1 MPKNYKSTIYLKTVL
16 DAEDTLKQAKKIREE
31 LGKKVVDKSSL
42 SGVDKQL
49 LQIEETFKKL
59 QAAEKAGFSN
69 DNDLKQYMTSLN
81 KMNLMIHQL
90 VGSLSDVGDIKL
102 DFDTKQAQ
110 EQIKQLKKKVED
122 MEKSIK
128 SQLTKNAKN
137 LGLSDIQVDK
147 IFGAITSGDQKQVE
161 KVYTNI
167 RNSANKAVKAQEE
180 VIAKLRETA
189 QIEAQDKALSKNT
202 SSALK
207 TDKGSTLSR
216 ISAAASFVDRRT
228 KGFNAE
234 QTHVIGQKGGFTNK
248 ISAQGYDLIE
258 QTYREIITDV
268 EKLKGLKPDQIFQ
281 EINNELKT
289 KFKIQLEEADKLI
302 EQIASD
308 FSSLNN
314 VTIPTDSNIKGMAS
328 EQAKLGKLK
337 EQQSNIKGSRSGWL
351 SQTSNYSQLQKEYS
365 DSTSKYSAAIT
376 NATSDNETFKK
387 VLEELLLKYEELNKA
402 QHEAADSAQEE
413 ADKQK
418 ELNNTFENIK
428 GYIASYLSLGA
439 VISKVSSEIRKT
451 WEDTKQLDQAFA
463 SIAMVTD
470 YSVQGMWNSYEQYN
484 EMAKELGQTTQDVIK
499 SSALFYQQGLD
510 TAESLKLTES
520 TMKLATLAGA
530 DFETAT
536 EQMTAALRGFHMEMD
551 QGSHITDVY
560 SELAA
565 KAAADVNGIAYA
577 MSKTA
582 SIASSAGMAFETTSA
597 FLAQMIETTQ
607 EAPSIKI

>member
-1 MPKNYKSTIYLKTVL
+1 MSKNYKSTIYLKTVL

-42 SGVDKQL
+42 SSVDKQL

-189 QIEAQDKALSKNT
+189 QIEAQDKALAKNT

-207 TDKGSTLSR
+207 ADKGSTLSR

-289 KFKIQLEEADKLI
+289 KFNIQLEETDKLI

-314 VTIPTDSNIKGMAS
+314 ASIPTDSNIKGMAS

-337 EQQSNIKGSRSGWL
+337 EQQSNIKGSRSSWL

-376 NATSDNETFKK
+376 NAAGDNETLKK

-536 EQMTAALRGFHMEMD
+536 EQMTSALRGFHMEMD

-597 FLAQMIETTQ
+597 FLAQMINFS
-607 EAPSIKI
+607 PL

>member
-16 DAEDTLKQAKKIREE
+16 DSEDTLKQAKKIREE

-102 DFDTKQAQ
+102 DIDTKQAQ

-289 KFKIQLEEADKLI
+289 KFNIQLEETDKLI

-376 NATSDNETFKK
+376 NATSNNETFKK

>member
-1 MPKNYKSTIYLKTVL
+1 MSKNYKSTIYLKTVL

-31 LGKKVVDKSSL
+31 LSKKVVDKSSL

-289 KFKIQLEEADKLI
+289 KFNIQLEETDKLI

-376 NATSDNETFKK
+376 NATGDNETLKK

-402 QHEAADSAQEE
+402 QHDAADSAQEE

-536 EQMTAALRGFHMEMD
+536 EQMTSALRGFHMEMD

-565 KAAADVNGIAYA
+565 KAAADVR
-577 MSKTA
+577 
-582 SIASSAGMAFETTSA
+582 
-597 FLAQMIETTQ
+597 
-607 EAPSIKI
+607 

>member
-90 VGSLSDVGDIKL
+90 VGSLSDVGDVKL

-128 SQLTKNAKN
+128 SQLIKNAKN

-147 IFGAITSGDQKQVE
+147 IFGAITSDDQKQVE
-161 KVYTNI
+161 KVYNNI

-228 KGFNAE
+228 KDFNAE

-248 ISAQGYDLIE
+248 ISTQGYGLIE
-258 QTYREIITDV
+258 QTYREIIADV

-289 KFKIQLEEADKLI
+289 KFNIQLEETDKLI

-314 VTIPTDSNIKGMAS
+314 VTIPTDSNIKGMTS
-328 EQAKLGKLK
+328 EQTKLGKLK
-337 EQQSNIKGSRSGWL
+337 EQQSNIKGSRSSWL
-351 SQTSNYSQLQKEYS
+351 NQASNYSQLQGEYS
-365 DSTSKYSAAIT
+365 DSTSKYSAAI
-376 NATSDNETFKK
+376 ASAAGDNEALKK
-387 VLEELLLKYEELNKA
+387 VLEELLLKYKELNKA

-428 GYIASYLSLGA
+428 GYITSYLSLGA
-439 VISKVSSEIRKT
+439 AVSKVSSEIRKT
-451 WEDTKQLDQAFA
+451 WEDTKELDQAFA

-470 YSVQGMWNSYEQYN
+470 YSVQGMWNSYDQYN
-484 EMAKELGQTTQDVIK
+484 EMAKELGQTTEDVIK
-499 SSALFYQQGLD
+499 SSALFYQQG
-510 TAESLKLTES
+510 K
-520 TMKLATLAGA
+520 
-530 DFETAT
+530 
-536 EQMTAALRGFHMEMD
+536 
-551 QGSHITDVY
+551 
-560 SELAA
+560 
-565 KAAADVNGIAYA
+565 
-577 MSKTA
+577 
-582 SIASSAGMAFETTSA
+582 
-597 FLAQMIETTQ
+597 
-607 EAPSIKI
+607 

>member
-1 MPKNYKSTIYLKTVL
+1 MSKNYKSNIYLKTVL

-289 KFKIQLEEADKLI
+289 KFNIQLEETDKLI

-376 NATSDNETFKK
+376 NATGDNETLKK

-597 FLAQMIETTQ
+597 FLAQMINFS
-607 EAPSIKI
+607 PL

>member
-69 DNDLKQYMTSLN
+69 DNDLKQYITSLN

-289 KFKIQLEEADKLI
+289 KFNIQLEETDKLI

-376 NATSDNETFKK
+376 NATGDNETLKK

-536 EQMTAALRGFHMEMD
+536 EQMTSALRGFHMEMD

-565 KAAADVNGIAYA
+565 KAAANVNGIAYA

-597 FLAQMIETTQ
+597 FLTQMINFSPLNQ
-607 EAPSIKI
+607 

>member
-1 MPKNYKSTIYLKTVL
+1 MSKNYKSTIYLKTVL

-42 SGVDKQL
+42 SSVDKQL

-258 QTYREIITDV
+258 KTYREIITDV

-289 KFKIQLEEADKLI
+289 KFNIQLEETDKLI

-365 DSTSKYSAAIT
+365 DSTSKYSAVIT
-376 NATSDNETFKK
+376 NAIGDNETLKK

-402 QHEAADSAQEE
+402 LHEAADSAQEE

-607 EAPSIKI
+607 EAP

>member
-1 MPKNYKSTIYLKTVL
+1 MSKNYKSTIYLKTVL

-42 SGVDKQL
+42 SSVDKQL

-102 DFDTKQAQ
+102 DFDTKRAQ

-258 QTYREIITDV
+258 KTYREIITDV

-289 KFKIQLEEADKLI
+289 KFNIQLEETDKLI

-365 DSTSKYSAAIT
+365 DSTSKYSATIT
-376 NATSDNETFKK
+376 NATGDNETLKK

-536 EQMTAALRGFHMEMD
+536 EQMTSALRGFHMEMD

-597 FLAQMIETTQ
+597 FLAQMINFS
-607 EAPSIKI
+607 PL

>member
-289 KFKIQLEEADKLI
+289 KFNIQLEETDKLI

-376 NATSDNETFKK
+376 NATGDNETLKK

-536 EQMTAALRGFHMEMD
+536 EQMTSALRGFHMEMD

-597 FLAQMIETTQ
+597 FLTQMINFSPLNQ
-607 EAPSIKI
+607 

>member
-90 VGSLSDVGDIKL
+90 VGSLSDVGDVKL
-102 DFDTKQAQ
+102 DFDTKRAQ

-147 IFGAITSGDQKQVE
+147 IFGAITGGDQKQVE
-161 KVYTNI
+161 KVYNNI

-180 VIAKLRETA
+180 VITKLRETA

-207 TDKGSTLSR
+207 TDKGNTLSR

-234 QTHVIGQKGGFTNK
+234 QTHVIGERGGFTNK
-248 ISAQGYDLIE
+248 ISTQGYDLIE
-258 QTYREIITDV
+258 ETYREIITDV

-289 KFKIQLEEADKLI
+289 KFNIQLEETDKLI

-337 EQQSNIKGSRSGWL
+337 EQQSNIKDSRSSWL
-351 SQTSNYSQLQKEYS
+351 GQANNYSQLQKEYS
-365 DSTSKYSAAIT
+365 DSTSKYSAIIT
-376 NATSDNETFKK
+376 DATSDNETFKK

-402 QHEAADSAQEE
+402 QHDAADGAQEE

-439 VISKVSSEIRKT
+439 AASKISSEIRKT

-597 FLAQMIETTQ
+597 FLTQMINFS
-607 EAPSIKI
+607 PL

>member
-1 MPKNYKSTIYLKTVL
+1 MSKNYKSTIYLKTVL

-31 LGKKVVDKSSL
+31 LSKKVVDKSSL

-289 KFKIQLEEADKLI
+289 KFNIQLEETDKLI

-365 DSTSKYSAAIT
+365 DSTSKYSATIT
-376 NATSDNETFKK
+376 NATGDNETLKK

-536 EQMTAALRGFHMEMD
+536 EQMTSALRGFHMEMD

-565 KAAADVNGIAYA
+565 KAAADVR
-577 MSKTA
+577 
-582 SIASSAGMAFETTSA
+582 
-597 FLAQMIETTQ
+597 
-607 EAPSIKI
+607 

>member
-289 KFKIQLEEADKLI
+289 KFNIQLEETDKLI

-376 NATSDNETFKK
+376 NATSNNETFKK

>member
-1 MPKNYKSTIYLKTVL
+1 MSKNYKSTIYLKTVL

-42 SGVDKQL
+42 SSVDKQL

-102 DFDTKQAQ
+102 DFDTKRAQ

-258 QTYREIITDV
+258 KTYREIITDV

-289 KFKIQLEEADKLI
+289 KFNIQLEETDKLI

-376 NATSDNETFKK
+376 NATGDNETLKK

-565 KAAADVNGIAYA
+565 KAAADVKIGI
-577 MSKTA
+577 
-582 SIASSAGMAFETTSA
+582 
-597 FLAQMIETTQ
+597 LLQ
-607 EAPSIKI
+607 

>member
-16 DAEDTLKQAKKIREE
+16 DAEDTLKQDKKIREE

-289 KFKIQLEEADKLI
+289 KFNIQLEETDKLI

>member
-69 DNDLKQYMTSLN
+69 DNDLKQYITSLN

-289 KFKIQLEEADKLI
+289 KFNIQLEETDKLI

-376 NATSDNETFKK
+376 NATGDNETLKK

-536 EQMTAALRGFHMEMD
+536 EQMTSALRGFHMEMD

-597 FLAQMIETTQ
+597 FLTQMINFSPLNQ
-607 EAPSIKI
+607 

>member
-1 MPKNYKSTIYLKTVL
+1 MSKNYKSTIYLKTVL

-289 KFKIQLEEADKLI
+289 KFNIQLEETDKLI

-376 NATSDNETFKK
+376 NATGDNETLKK

-597 FLAQMIETTQ
+597 FLAQMINFS
-607 EAPSIKI
+607 PL

>member
-289 KFKIQLEEADKLI
+289 KFNIQLEETDKLI

-376 NATSDNETFKK
+376 NATSNNETFKK

-597 FLAQMIETTQ
+597 FLAQMINFS
-607 EAPSIKI
+607 PL

>member
-289 KFKIQLEEADKLI
+289 KFNIQLEETDKLI

-376 NATSDNETFKK
+376 NATGDNETLKK

-597 FLAQMIETTQ
+597 FLAQMINFS
-607 EAPSIKI
+607 PL

>member
-31 LGKKVVDKSSL
+31 LSKKVVDKSSL
-42 SGVDKQL
+42 SSVDKQL

-102 DFDTKQAQ
+102 DFDTKRAQ

-289 KFKIQLEEADKLI
+289 KFNIQLEETDKLI

-365 DSTSKYSAAIT
+365 DSTSKYSATIT
-376 NATSDNETFKK
+376 NATGDNETLKK

-510 TAESLKLTES
+510 TTESLKLTES

-536 EQMTAALRGFHMEMD
+536 EQMTSALRGFHMEMD

-597 FLAQMIETTQ
+597 FLAQMINFS
-607 EAPSIKI
+607 PL

>member
-1 MPKNYKSTIYLKTVL
+1 MSKNYKSTIYLKTVL

-289 KFKIQLEEADKLI
+289 KFNIQLEETDKLI

-597 FLAQMIETTQ
+597 FLAQMINFS
-607 EAPSIKI
+607 PL

>member
-42 SGVDKQL
+42 GGVDKQL

-161 KVYTNI
+161 KVYNNI
-167 RNSANKAVKAQEE
+167 RNSANKAEKAQEE

-202 SSALK
+202 SSVLK

-216 ISAAASFVDRRT
+216 ISTAASFVDRRT

-289 KFKIQLEEADKLI
+289 KFNIQLEETDKLI

-308 FSSLNN
+308 FSSLSN
-314 VTIPTDSNIKGMAS
+314 TSIPTDSNIKGMAG

-337 EQQSNIKGSRSGWL
+337 EQQSNIKGSRSSWL
-351 SQTSNYSQLQKEYS
+351 NQASNYSQLQGEYS

-376 NATSDNETFKK
+376 SAAGDNEALKK

-439 VISKVSSEIRKT
+439 AVSKVSSEIRKT
-451 WEDTKQLDQAFA
+451 WEDTKELDQAFA

-484 EMAKELGQTTQDVIK
+484 EMAKELGQTTEDVIK
-499 SSALFYQQGLD
+499 SSALFYQQGKIY
-510 TAESLKLTES
+510 ALKH
-520 TMKLATLAGA
+520 
-530 DFETAT
+530 FELL
-536 EQMTAALRGFHMEMD
+536 EGFKMLI
-551 QGSHITDVY
+551 S
-560 SELAA
+560 SE
-565 KAAADVNGIAYA
+565 
-577 MSKTA
+577 
-582 SIASSAGMAFETTSA
+582 
-597 FLAQMIETTQ
+597 
-607 EAPSIKI
+607 